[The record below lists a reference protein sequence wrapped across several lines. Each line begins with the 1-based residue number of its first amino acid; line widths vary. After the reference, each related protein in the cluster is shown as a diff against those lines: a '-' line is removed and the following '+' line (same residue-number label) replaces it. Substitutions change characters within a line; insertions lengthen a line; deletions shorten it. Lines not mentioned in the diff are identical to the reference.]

1 MRFRIFKRF
10 SELLI
15 ISIFYCL
22 LSKMI
27 SNGENS
33 VSTFLI
39 VSFLK
44 SIEKHNGKFFK
55 SLKIYM
61 IFWILEH
68 QFYLSTFNLAV
79 FAIFSSF
86 QLLFLFSLFPIH
98 LNKLIVSFRSYCTLL
113 HLFCGSAFFSIFSD
127 LLLKAFTHAF
137 LKKKLLFL

>member
-86 QLLFLFSLFPIH
+86 QLLFFVLSLPY
-98 LNKLIVSFRSYCTLL
+98 SFEQVNCK
-113 HLFCGSAFFSIFSD
+113 F
-127 LLLKAFTHAF
+127 
-137 LKKKLLFL
+137 